1 MKVLWSPVYYKIKG
15 NYFKGKIWV
24 LYIKQRAMVKVKK
37 LQFGSFV
44 TTLTSGISTNTTTNV
59 KLTLSVAV
67 SLCRLPLR
75 FHINKKLSMRHH

>member
-37 LQFGSFV
+37 LQFGSF
-44 TTLTSGISTNTTTNV
+44 
-59 KLTLSVAV
+59 LS
-67 SLCRLPLR
+67 RL
-75 FHINKKLSMRHH
+75 